1 MIFACMLVMLATCV
15 ATDFMMQLC
24 REFNCVG
31 ILLNRRRK
39 KQLPP
44 DIAFVVIFMQV
55 ADPAWQTIIIT
66 VQTS

>member
-1 MIFACMLVMLATCV
+1 MWVYYSIELK
-15 ATDFMMQLC
+15 
-24 REFNCVG
+24 
-31 ILLNRRRK
+31 ILSK

-55 ADPAWQTIIIT
+55 ADPAWQTIIVM

>member
-1 MIFACMLVMLATCV
+1 MLVMLATCV

-31 ILLNRRRK
+31 ILLNRTKNTLK

-66 VQTS
+66 VRTS